1 MSSLVAKINKP
12 ITRCQLPKDEID
24 KRISALRE
32 SDCAKHAAI
41 KMGIHIQT
49 MQGFVRDY
57 GLQDIIGTRIGAL
70 PEVVKSLRHL
80 NKASKRRKEI
90 TEEEVV
96 DLLIQTGSIARV
108 AVILKIRTN
117 ILQFHCKNLG
127 WTNYSIRKYT
137 YFGKDWKNPYK
148 VLEALAKK
156 KTRTNLLAKKL
167 FDRRF
172 LIPVCGFQ
180 NTPQGINYDHKDGY
194 GGWNCPHFG
203 PSDYEPEEPFMWGDD
218 LMTLGSGF
226 ELDHID
232 GDGTNDHWKNLRV
245 LCMLCHSMTPTFR
258 WKKFRRKGYKPK
270 K

>member
-90 TEEEVV
+90 TEE
-96 DLLIQTGSIARV
+96 
-108 AVILKIRTN
+108 
-117 ILQFHCKNLG
+117 
-127 WTNYSIRKYT
+127 
-137 YFGKDWKNPYK
+137 
-148 VLEALAKK
+148 
-156 KTRTNLLAKKL
+156 
-167 FDRRF
+167 
-172 LIPVCGFQ
+172 
-180 NTPQGINYDHKDGY
+180 
-194 GGWNCPHFG
+194 
-203 PSDYEPEEPFMWGDD
+203 
-218 LMTLGSGF
+218 
-226 ELDHID
+226 
-232 GDGTNDHWKNLRV
+232 
-245 LCMLCHSMTPTFR
+245 
-258 WKKFRRKGYKPK
+258 
-270 K
+270 